1 VVASANGTVGAHL
14 PSGAHPA
21 GQSMP
26 KECQTWDAR
35 HPGPP
40 VGVTHFDS
48 ALGVRTV
55 FHQKQDVPHVQPRE
69 ECVTLFAGNRVF
81 PEGEAFLGV
90 GPGG

>member
-1 VVASANGTVGAHL
+1 MWRYHTTL
-14 PSGAHPA
+14 PISSIP
-21 GQSMP
+21 
-26 KECQTWDAR
+26 
-35 HPGPP
+35 
-40 VGVTHFDS
+40 GVTHFDS